1 MLQYIAT
8 KEDGDI
14 FGIDFDTK
22 KISKVRYNG
31 GVDYQY
37 QVQEDGEFLVDGKK
51 LFDVKAG
58 DILLKMYSVTDNW
71 NDKEFIKITTPE
83 LIEYFKRR
91 DEYSAARKAAN
102 KEKTMC
108 CCESCSCEKAC

>member
-8 KEDGDI
+8 KKEGDI
-14 FGIDFDTK
+14 LSVDFDTK
-22 KISKVRYNG
+22 KISKVRYNNG
-31 GVDYQY
+31 IDYHY
-37 QVQEDGEFLVDGKK
+37 QVQEDGEFLVDGEK

-83 LIEYFKRR
+83 LIDYFKRR
-91 DEYSAARKAAN
+91 DEHLATKNANNKA
-102 KEKTMC
+102 KC
-108 CCESCSCEKAC
+108 CCEPCTCAEAC